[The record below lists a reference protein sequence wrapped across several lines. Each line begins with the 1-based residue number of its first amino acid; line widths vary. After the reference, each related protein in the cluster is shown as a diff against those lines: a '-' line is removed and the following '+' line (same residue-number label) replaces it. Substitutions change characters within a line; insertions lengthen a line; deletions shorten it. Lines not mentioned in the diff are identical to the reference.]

1 MGAFAYLL
9 AAMEWSNEVADALD
23 GWYCGDVLDK
33 TMKAEDA
40 ATDPTDVAAFD
51 VGGVRVARVAP
62 VQLTLAWDPRPCLLA
77 LLAQADI
84 HPALELD
91 RGGILYFR
99 RVPPATLL
107 LRVPATDAQ
116 RPPDV
121 HRFVAILDATADLI
135 RARDCGLLF
144 IGGAGWSYNDRLKSS
159 DGKVEA
165 MTRAGMQF
173 FDRHA

>member
-9 AAMEWSNEVADALD
+9 AAMEWSDQVADALD
-23 GWYCGDVLDK
+23 GWYCGDLIDG
-33 TMKAEDA
+33 TMKAENA
-40 ATDPTDVAAFD
+40 ATDPTDLAAFD
-51 VGGVRVARVAP
+51 IGGVRAARVAP
-62 VQLTLAWDPRPCLLA
+62 VQVTLGWDPRPCLLA

-84 HPALELD
+84 QPALELD
-91 RGGILYFR
+91 KGGILYFH
-99 RVPPATLL
+99 RVPSASLV
-107 LRVPATDAQ
+107 LRVPANDAQ

-121 HRFVAILDATADLI
+121 HRFVAVLDATADI
-135 RARDCGLLF
+135 VRAKKCGLLF
-144 IGGAGWSYNDRLKSS
+144 VGGAGWSYNDRLKSS